1 MTVGSIFGV
10 ISPVAVGWGYDVLGN
25 YREPFLILALISS
38 VSIPGMYFI
47 KPMDSKSK

>member
-1 MTVGSIFGV
+1 MTVGAIFGI

-25 YREPFLILALISS
+25 YREPFFILALISS